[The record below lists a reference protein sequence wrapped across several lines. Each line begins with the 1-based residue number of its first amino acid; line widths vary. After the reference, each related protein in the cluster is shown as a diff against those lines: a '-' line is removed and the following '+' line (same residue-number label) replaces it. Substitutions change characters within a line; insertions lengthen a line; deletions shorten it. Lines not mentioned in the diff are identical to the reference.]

1 MPQASGD
8 IHIGGSVDQSIL
20 VTFVAGVA
28 VTALI
33 TWVWSFLFEGGG
45 QVDWTLALVLGLSVG
60 VILTIVNAY
69 KANQKGN

>member
-1 MPQASGD
+1 MDFKYLLISFF
-8 IHIGGSVDQSIL
+8 
-20 VTFVAGVA
+20 VTFIAGA
-28 VTALI
+28 GVTALT

-69 KANQKGN
+69 KGRKF

>member
-1 MPQASGD
+1 MDFKYLLISF
-8 IHIGGSVDQSIL
+8 L
-20 VTFVAGVA
+20 VTFIVGAG
-28 VTALI
+28 VTALT

-69 KANQKGN
+69 QANQKGN